1 MELNPSV
8 HTYVLKRQVLRLMG
22 AGFRIFE
29 ANSGRLVA
37 YCDQKGFRL
46 REDIRIYSDESKT
59 REVLAIQARTIM
71 DFSAA
76 YDIYD
81 TVERYKVGALRRK
94 GFSSLVR
101 DEWEVLDPQDRQ
113 IGVVHEDSLQL
124 ALIRRLL
131 LSLIPQNYDMVMHD
145 GRTVC
150 DLKQNFNPFTYNLT
164 IDFSMDPTGTLDRRL
179 GLAAGVLLGA
189 IEGKQDG

>member
-1 MELNPSV
+1 MELNPRV

-29 ANSGRLVA
+29 ADSSRLVA

-94 GFSSLVR
+94 GFSSMVR
-101 DEWEVLDPQDRQ
+101 DEWEVLDPSDRP

-145 GRTVC
+145 GRRVC
-150 DLKQNFNPFTYNLT
+150 DLKQNFNPITYNLT

-179 GLAAGVLLGA
+179 GIAAGVFLAA

>member
-1 MELNPSV
+1 MELNPRV

-29 ANSGRLVA
+29 ADSSRLVA

-94 GFSSLVR
+94 GFSSMVR
-101 DEWEVLDPQDRQ
+101 DEWEVLDPSDRP

-145 GRTVC
+145 GRRVC
-150 DLKQNFNPFTYNLT
+150 DLKQNFNPITYNLT

-179 GLAAGVLLGA
+179 DLAAGVLLAA